1 MKAVFLGLS
10 YCVFF
15 AWAGFRTHDV
25 LELAR
30 RNPPSVPQVKV
41 EVSSQ
46 KTSRGPE
53 GRWEAPEGA
62 LEFSVERRG
71 PDLVLDGNRVFVA
84 ASEDEWIE
92 KEPSGKLPCMLVW
105 DPDENVLQYQSY
117 DDSGSLMYVELVRSP

>member
-10 YCVFF
+10 YCAFF
-15 AWAGFRTHDV
+15 AWAGFRTHHI
-25 LELAR
+25 LELAH
-30 RNPPSVPQVKV
+30 RNAPPVPEVKV

-46 KTSRGPE
+46 NNSRGPE
-53 GRWEAPEGA
+53 GRWEAAEGT

-71 PDLVLDGNRVFVA
+71 SDLMLDGTRVFVA

-92 KEPSGKLPCMLVW
+92 KEPSGKLPCMLMW
-105 DPDENVLQYQSY
+105 DPDENVLHYQSY